1 MQSIAEVA
9 GKRPRIICPFHQLL
23 LFLHGQ
29 SKNGMDEQ
37 NEEKN
42 QEAVEFR
49 QSNGIIVRKAMRKTI
64 LSVLMALATII
75 ASAQTED
82 QAVLYILRN
91 GGSFEAFYNSEIDSI
106 VFAIDKKGDKETVV
120 EEIHTTKGVSRIPLE
135 TISRMVFIPIEK
147 VLSTCPDDNHPHAI
161 DLGLPS
167 GTKWACCNVGAKEPE
182 GYGGYYAWGETEEKA
197 VYNDVSYLYSSGLD
211 SGDDGWYDDYHDNG
225 LYGEWEDIGSDIA
238 GTSYDV
244 AHVRWG
250 GSWCMPSLDQM
261 KELLDNCSSSWARLN
276 GVYGRLFKGKNGGTM
291 FLPAAGYRWDD
302 GYFNDGNY
310 GYHGYYWSSKQ
321 TYGFDHYYAYHLFIY
336 CGDAYWNGQYAY
348 NRVYGSSVR
357 PVCK

>member
-1 MQSIAEVA
+1 
-9 GKRPRIICPFHQLL
+9 
-23 LFLHGQ
+23 
-29 SKNGMDEQ
+29 MDEQ

-75 ASAQTED
+75 ANAQTED